1 MSSISHNSSNATR
14 GRGGYRNSNRG
25 RGGANIV
32 RTTSHIKVK
41 ENNQENSQVPQMARD
56 LLVKWIIGSATQE
69 KIDIGMTKTGGKFAN
84 IYSWASGDNSLPT
97 GANEKVSRQY
107 EAIHRSY
114 IMDNTFQ
121 YHKTRVYLSDPSV
134 IKSIEEH
141 FGGKYRVHLRKI
153 ANNVEDSL
161 IKFRW
166 IVQLET
172 VI

>member
-1 MSSISHNSSNATR
+1 MSSISPNSSNFIR

-25 RGGANIV
+25 RGGTNIV
-32 RTTSHIKVK
+32 RTPPTSNVN
-41 ENNQENSQVPQMARD
+41 ENSQEISQVPQIARD

-97 GANEKVSRQY
+97 GANEKVRRQY
-107 EAIHRSY
+107 DAIHRSY
-114 IMDNTFQ
+114 IMDNNVQ
-121 YHKTRVYLSDPSV
+121 YHKTRVYLSEPSV

-153 ANNVEDSL
+153 GNNDTDSL